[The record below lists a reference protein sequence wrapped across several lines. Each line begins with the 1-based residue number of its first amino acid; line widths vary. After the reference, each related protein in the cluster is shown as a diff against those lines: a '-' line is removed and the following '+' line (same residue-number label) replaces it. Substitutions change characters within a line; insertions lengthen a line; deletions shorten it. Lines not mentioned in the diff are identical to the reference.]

1 MKVCIQQDMW
11 DVAGRLP
18 RGQRDLLVGALVA
31 YGFSGEEPEESV
43 ESWYLLFLAFRG
55 RIEMSAQRSGKA
67 EAMARA
73 RWEGQDGGEDEQVG
87 ADRPD
92 DSQVEKHA
100 QNRDAQASGKHEQI
114 CDARASGRHGPEDHA
129 ENEYENEYEIEKNP
143 PTPQG
148 GSAGTS
154 ETDVAV
160 REVVAH
166 LNATCGTRFRASGRS
181 TRRHVAARLRE
192 GRTVEEMAGVVD
204 AMAALWLRNPHMRQ
218 FLRPETL
225 FGPKFEGYLE
235 VWRSR
240 HGPGVPPRESY
251 ALPSGGPRPV
261 EGGRD
266 DQPA

>member
-18 RGQRDLLVGALVA
+18 RDQRDLLVGALVA

-73 RWEGQDGGEDEQVG
+73 RWEGQDEPGRAEDAQFE
-87 ADRPD
+87 
-92 DSQVEKHA
+92 EHA
-100 QNRDAQASGKHEQI
+100 QNRDAREAGKHEQK
-114 CDARASGRHGPEDHA
+114 CDAREAGKHGSESHA
-129 ENEYENEYEIEKNP
+129 ENEYENEIEKNNP

-148 GSAGTS
+148 GSGGAP
-154 ETDVAV
+154 EADVAV

-166 LNATCGTRFRASGRS
+166 LNATCGTRFRASSRS
-181 TRRHVAARLRE
+181 TRRHVSARLRE
-192 GRTVEEMAGVVD
+192 GRTVEELAGVVD
-204 AMAALWLRNPHMRQ
+204 VKAREWLRDPHMRQ

-225 FGPKFEGYLE
+225 FGPKFDGYLE

-240 HGPGVPPRESY
+240 HGPGGPALESY
-251 ALPSGGPRPV
+251 ALPSGEPRPV